1 MTTFNNPRLITPP
14 REEEEIFPYRRAW
27 RSVFIE
33 SGFLIGLMLL
43 IFVAFNFLGVSLSG
57 AALRIVNVLL
67 ALIPTILWLIFSRI
81 PENSAVEPRRRLLT
95 VFTVTAFVANAIG
108 LPLLKTIFE
117 PDAWL
122 PLQSPVFRIMGY
134 MATLGI
140 LQEFLKYLVIRYIV
154 WPSYYRVRLDAVAY
168 GAATAVAYAL
178 VVNLD
183 YVLTNP
189 SAAPDV
195 VILRIFATVAVQMLG
210 SIIVGFGLSETLF
223 SHALSF
229 FLPMMMLL
237 AALASG
243 LAVAMRASFMNA
255 PLSITISAQRE
266 IFGLGF
272 SLILYLVGM
281 AVFFFL
287 FNITERREQDKII
300 GQER

>member
-1 MTTFNNPRLITPP
+1 VTTYNNPRLITPP

-27 RSVFIE
+27 RSIFIE
-33 SGFLIGLMLL
+33 NSILIALMLL
-43 IFVAFNFLGVSLSG
+43 IFIAFNFLGASLVG
-57 AALRIVNVLL
+57 TTLRLVNIFI
-67 ALIPTILWLIFSRI
+67 ALIPTLLWLVFSRV
-81 PENSAVEPRRRLLT
+81 PENSVVEPRRRLLT
-95 VFTVTAFVANAIG
+95 VFTVTALVANAIG
-108 LPLLKTIFE
+108 LPLLKTVFE

-122 PLQSPVFRIMGY
+122 PLQSPVFRILGY

-154 WPSYYRVRLDAVAY
+154 WPSHYRVRLDAVAY
-168 GAATAVAYAL
+168 GAASAVAYAM
-178 VVNLD
+178 VVSLD
-183 YVLTNP
+183 YVLNNP
-189 SAAPDV
+189 FAAPDV
-195 VILRIFATVAVQMLG
+195 VVLRVFATLAVHMVG
-210 SIIVGFGLSETLF
+210 SIVVGFGLSETLF

-229 FLPMMMLL
+229 FLPMMMIL
-237 AALASG
+237 AAALSG

-255 PLSITISAQRE
+255 PLSITISSQRE

-272 SLILYLVGM
+272 SLIFYMAGM

>member
-1 MTTFNNPRLITPP
+1 VTTYNNPRLITPP

-27 RSVFIE
+27 RSLFIE
-33 SGFLIGLMLL
+33 SSLLIGLMLL
-43 IFVAFNFLGVSLSG
+43 IFVAFNLLGVSLSG
-57 AALRIVNVLL
+57 NSLRFVNILL
-67 ALIPTILWLIFSRI
+67 ALIPTIFWLIFSRI
-81 PENSAVEPRRRLLT
+81 PENKVIEPRRRLLT
-95 VFTVTAFVANAIG
+95 VFTVTALVANAIG
-108 LPLLKTIFE
+108 LPILKTVFE

-122 PLQSPVFRIMGY
+122 PLQSPVFRILGY
-134 MATLGI
+134 MATIGI

-154 WPSYYRVRLDAVAY
+154 WPGYYRVRLDAVAY

-178 VVNLD
+178 VVSLD
-183 YVLTNP
+183 YVLNNP
-189 SAAPDV
+189 LAAPDV
-195 VILRIFATVAVQMLG
+195 VILRVFATLAVQMLG

-223 SHALSF
+223 SHAISF

-237 AALASG
+237 ASLVSG
-243 LAVAMRASFMNA
+243 LAIAMRASFMNA
-255 PLSITISAQRE
+255 PLSITISTQRE

-272 SLILYLVGM
+272 SLVLYLAGM

>member
-1 MTTFNNPRLITPP
+1 VTTYNNPRLITPP

-33 SGFLIGLMLL
+33 SSLLIVLMLL
-43 IFVAFNFLGVSLSG
+43 IFVAFNFLGISLSG
-57 AALRIVNVLL
+57 ATLRFVNILL
-67 ALIPTILWLIFSRI
+67 ALMPTIFWLIFSRI
-81 PENSAVEPRRRLLT
+81 PENSVVEPRRRLLT
-95 VFTVTAFVANAIG
+95 VFTVTALVANAIG
-108 LPLLKTIFE
+108 LPMLKTVFE

-122 PLQSPVFRIMGY
+122 PLQSPVFRILGY
-134 MATLGI
+134 MATVGI

-154 WPSYYRVRLDAVAY
+154 WPSYYRVRLDSVAY

-178 VVNLD
+178 VVSLD
-183 YVLTNP
+183 YVLSNP
-189 SAAPDV
+189 LAAPDV
-195 VILRIFATVAVQMLG
+195 VMLRVFATLAVHMLG

-223 SHALSF
+223 SHALAF
-229 FLPMMMLL
+229 FLPMMILL
-237 AALASG
+237 SALVSG

-255 PLSITISAQRE
+255 ALSITTSSQRE

-272 SLILYLVGM
+272 SLVIYLAGM

>member
-1 MTTFNNPRLITPP
+1 VTTYNNPRLITPP

-33 SGFLIGLMLL
+33 SSLVISLMLL
-43 IFVAFNFLGVSLSG
+43 IFVAFNFLGTSLSG
-57 AALRIVNVLL
+57 ATLRFVNILL
-67 ALIPTILWLIFSRI
+67 ALMPTIFWLIFSRI
-81 PENSAVEPRRRLLT
+81 PESSVVEPRRRLLT
-95 VFTVTAFVANAIG
+95 VFTVTALVANAIG
-108 LPLLKTIFE
+108 LPMLKTVFE

-122 PLQSPVFRIMGY
+122 PLQSPVFRILGY
-134 MATLGI
+134 MATVGI

-178 VVNLD
+178 VVSLD
-183 YVLTNP
+183 YVLSNP
-189 SAAPDV
+189 LAAPDV
-195 VILRIFATVAVQMLG
+195 VMLRVFATLAVHMLG

-223 SHALSF
+223 SHALAF
-229 FLPMMMLL
+229 FLPMMILL
-237 AALASG
+237 SALVSG

-255 PLSITISAQRE
+255 TLSITTSSQRE

-272 SLILYLVGM
+272 SLVIYLAGM